1 MCLPSGLRTVIAD
14 AACERLYADGN
25 ICCIDMCRH
34 AIQETLQ
41 WAGTVVDVIQSN
53 RATGRFEAFLGGG
66 NVLPLAESAAAG
78 LSADQSTYLSELTGH
93 AKAVTALTLLDP
105 ADLASPSD
113 AGRPALLA
121 SGSEDGTVHIWDL
134 RSRSSPVSASCDPG
148 RLARRGRRPAAAAG
162 RGAATT
168 AWPRPRRD
176 EAAVDFEETPPPAP
190 APPPGKRARRLRDGG
205 GGGDADAEDGT
216 ELARLRRELE
226 LAASQ
231 AIVERW
237 QKVNNRL
244 VARLQAEGPV

>member
-1 MCLPSGLRTVIAD
+1 M
-14 AACERLYADGN
+14 
-25 ICCIDMCRH
+25 
-34 AIQETLQ
+34 
-41 WAGTVVDVIQSN
+41 
-53 RATGRFEAFLGGG
+53 
-66 NVLPLAESAAAG
+66 
-78 LSADQSTYLSELTGH
+78 
-93 AKAVTALTLLDP
+93 TALTLLDP

-168 AWPRPRRD
+168 
-176 EAAVDFEETPPPAP
+176 
-190 APPPGKRARRLRDGG
+190 G

-231 AIVERW
+231 TMIERW
-237 QKVNNRL
+237 QKMNNRL